1 MLTKHQSDV
10 HEDMSRFD
18 AREQPDKQM
27 QADDMLEPEFPFD
40 TAGRQP
46 SRPTAHPGPRI
57 PE

>member
-1 MLTKHQSDV
+1 MLTKHRGNTR
-10 HEDMSRFD
+10 EDMSRFD

-27 QADDMLEPEFPFD
+27 QADDTLEPEFSFD
-40 TAGRQP
+40 IAGCQP